1 MSDAASWLPL
11 VTRTLVV
18 GVFGGAGLVLTHLY
32 TRRGPMIYPVYAA
45 ILLALGLVSARFS
58 WLPYLAHL
66 VGNLVAM
73 FTASAILLVAV
84 IHRSNIERARL
95 RAAGRTLVPGGAPWW
110 GFPSIFFAIVAA
122 SAGVAYLSS

>member
-11 VTRTLVV
+11 VSRTLVV
-18 GVFGGAGLVLTHLY
+18 G
-32 TRRGPMIYPVYAA
+32 
-45 ILLALGLVSARFS
+45 GLVSARFS
-58 WLPYLAHL
+58 GLPYLAHL

-73 FTASAILLVAV
+73 FTATAILLVAV